1 MIAIIKGTVFDV
13 LENSIT
19 IFVNS
24 IGYEVFVAHPEKFA
38 KGKDVFLYIFE
49 QTKEDGTNLFGFSDR
64 KEKEIFE
71 LLIKKVSG
79 IGAKTSLAILKHMGI
94 SEIVASVK
102 EGDFKNLLSIPG
114 IGEKTAKRIV
124 VELGGTI
131 ENFDKEVLSN
141 NKKIAK
147 NALLS
152 MEYNGDM
159 IDRVISDID
168 PDLKVEEII
177 RECIKRLSN
186 E

>member
-1 MIAIIKGTVFDV
+1 MIALVSGRVYEVSESSVIVFVSGLGIEIFVPHPDNFSVGSDV
-13 LENSIT
+13 LLHI
-19 IFVNS
+19 
-24 IGYEVFVAHPEKFA
+24 YEQV
-38 KGKDVFLYIFE
+38 
-49 QTKEDGTNLFGFSDR
+49 KEDGIALFGFLDNN
-64 KEKEIFE
+64 EKDIFE

-79 IGAKTSLAILKHMGI
+79 IGSKTAIAILKHMSI
-94 SEIVASVK
+94 EEVITSVK
-102 EGDFKNLLSIPG
+102 AGSFKNFLSIPG
-114 IGEKTAKRIV
+114 IGEKTAKRII

-131 ENFDKEVLSN
+131 ENFGKAMLSN

-152 MEYNGDM
+152 MEYDKDM
-159 IDRVISDID
+159 VDKAIEGID